1 MATAQV
7 LLEDGRRLSDIHRSV
22 EQIFAVAFAEL
33 DDFCRRLGEGEFP
46 VC

>member
-7 LLEDGRRLSDIHRSV
+7 LLEDGQSLSNIRRSI
-22 EQIFAVAFAEL
+22 EQIFAVAFTDL